1 MTFSRGGGRVNF
13 STSTAFGSLKMT
25 AHCPGTTALP
35 NELWIRAFSYL
46 DQRDLFVLGNVS
58 RSFLIASSADSL
70 WEAQC
75 RRRWRGKQNVSRF
88 AKRRGGGAG
97 GEDENENENENDGS
111 GNGRL
116 EYCSAVLRQFRLDP
130 TRVPPLNVAGSLMHD
145 PKSWKESYVMAEIDS
160 RRVGMTRD
168 ELVIFKWQLIYDG
181 TPSTMGLRKFNEN
194 GTYWSPYMGICE
206 WLLHD
211 QRLMFAGLS
220 LLVERD
226 ANTWGWVIGRGQ
238 RTTYYSVEVESHD
251 AIHSIR
257 TG

>member
-1 MTFSRGGGRVNF
+1 M
-13 STSTAFGSLKMT
+13 
-25 AHCPGTTALP
+25 
-35 NELWIRAFSYL
+35 
-46 DQRDLFVLGNVS
+46 
-58 RSFLIASSADSL
+58 
-70 WEAQC
+70 
-75 RRRWRGKQNVSRF
+75 
-88 AKRRGGGAG
+88 RRGGGAG
-97 GEDENENENENDGS
+97 GEDENENENDAS